1 MQLLSVP
8 YLSIKSHLC
17 AAEVI
22 NSLTQ
27 CILLR
32 QDYFVF
38 RKPEDLDSAC
48 DLLK

>member
-8 YLSIKSHLC
+8 YLSIKSHLHAVDVKLPC
-17 AAEVI
+17 LV
-22 NSLTQ
+22 
-27 CILLR
+27 LR

-38 RKPEDLDSAC
+38 RKPEDLGSAC